1 METQL
6 LIQFDDPIEKPVF
19 SDPIAKPDPPRLPVN
34 IPIEQRYPHV
44 RISVPAKI
52 RISVPCGAP
61 TPPSEPG
68 FPLPWMEGHE

>member
-6 LIQFDDPIEKPVF
+6 LIQFDDPIEIPVP
-19 SDPIAKPDPPRLPVN
+19 SDPPVIHDPPRLPVN
-34 IPIEQRYPHV
+34 IPVEQRYPHAGV
-44 RISVPAKI
+44 PLPAKI
-52 RISVPCGAP
+52 RIPVPLGNP

>member
-6 LIQFDDPIEKPVF
+6 QIQFEDPIENPITQDSPVI
-19 SDPIAKPDPPRLPVN
+19 SDPPRLPVN

-44 RISVPAKI
+44 RTSIPAKI
-52 RISVPCGAP
+52 RVPVPCGNP

>member
-6 LIQFDDPIEKPVF
+6 FIQFDDPIENQVP
-19 SDPIAKPDPPRLPVN
+19 SDPPVIPDPPRLPVN

-44 RISVPAKI
+44 RVPISFKI
-52 RISVPCGAP
+52 RIPVPCGAP

>member
-6 LIQFDDPIEKPVF
+6 LIQFDDLIENPVIA
-19 SDPIAKPDPPRLPVN
+19 DPVVIRDPPRQPVN

-44 RISVPAKI
+44 RVPISFKI
-52 RISVPCGAP
+52 RISVPRGAP